1 MGKRQWFG
9 GEGEKGGS
17 ESHQE
22 AATFIKVYSSSCQGN
37 TLDMLYLLINI
48 FHTTFVKDP
57 LDRVFILF
65 LQRIW
70 VMVGLEETEVFTT
83 PARFGES

>member
-1 MGKRQWFG
+1 
-9 GEGEKGGS
+9 
-17 ESHQE
+17 
-22 AATFIKVYSSSCQGN
+22 
-37 TLDMLYLLINI
+37 MLYLVINI

-83 PARFGES
+83 PARFGERVD

>member
-1 MGKRQWFG
+1 
-9 GEGEKGGS
+9 
-17 ESHQE
+17 
-22 AATFIKVYSSSCQGN
+22 
-37 TLDMLYLLINI
+37 MLYLLINI

-57 LDRVFILF
+57 LDHVFILF

-83 PARFGES
+83 PARFRERELIKALAS